1 MLKDLLNR
9 DGEMCVVLIF
19 DICNVYEIFAVL
31 RPRKNGRYG
40 FEISRK
46 YQRFTFVFIL
56 LARLIWFCEA
66 AKTKSVYFPNFK
78 RMTCYQSYLHWCRG
92 GKADVQEHIFQRSG
106 PSKNQK
112 KSKVG
117 PRVAT
122 KASNFYYPDP
132 LPLLPYPLE
141 NLEALLL

>member
-1 MLKDLLNR
+1 MSHNARDILNKYASLFLACYSVFPRNLLKDLLNR

-46 YQRFTFVFIL
+46 HQRLTFVFIL

-92 GKADVQEHIFQRSG
+92 AKQTFRNTFSSVLDLPKIK
-106 PSKNQK
+106 KN
-112 KSKVG
+112 
-117 PRVAT
+117 PRWG
-122 KASNFYYPDP
+122 
-132 LPLLPYPLE
+132 LG
-141 NLEALLL
+141 

>member
-1 MLKDLLNR
+1 
-9 DGEMCVVLIF
+9 MCVVLIF

-46 YQRFTFVFIL
+46 HQRLTFVFIL

-66 AKTKSVYFPNFK
+66 PKTKSVYFLNFK

-92 GKADVQEHIFQRSG
+92 AKQTFGNTFSSVLDLPKI
-106 PSKNQK
+106 KK

-141 NLEALLL
+141 NLEALLLYKILTVAV